1 MARMTIKGA
10 EEYALKLSKL
20 GQQEGEIAAKAV
32 YGGAGIVADEIKKRL
47 AQNLDDPASVSKSGD
62 AVFKNAA
69 NEPSGDL
76 LKSFGI
82 APIKAFA
89 DMDTSTKLGFD
100 GYDRNGVPNQLK
112 ARAMESGT
120 STLRKRPFVR
130 PAVNATRSKA
140 QTKMGEI
147 VDEEMKKIMGG

>member
-1 MARMTIKGA
+1 MARMQVKGL

-47 AQNLDDPASVSKSGD
+47 ESNLNDPSSVAKSGD
-62 AVFKNAA
+62 GVFKNAT
-69 NEPSGDL
+69 NEPTGDL
-76 LKSFGI
+76 LESFGI
-82 APIKAFA
+82 SPIRVFA

-130 PAVNATRSKA
+130 PAVNATKKPA

-147 VDEEMKKIMGG
+147 VDEETKKIMGG